1 MSDANKIFKLYVE
14 SKQEPQM
21 TTDKYGTKTWNLDG
35 KLHRED
41 GPAIEYDDGSKEW
54 YFNGRL
60 HREDGP
66 AVEYDDGS
74 KSWYKNDKRHRID
87 GPAVIDVDG
96 EKEWW
101 VNGRYWGDD
110 VEQWAEAALEYE
122 NIKPTQELI
131 QQKVAQMMQQD
142 LFA

>member
-1 MSDANKIFKLYVE
+1 
-14 SKQEPQM
+14 
-21 TTDKYGTKTWNLDG
+21 
-35 KLHRED
+35 
-41 GPAIEYDDGSKEW
+41 
-54 YFNGRL
+54 L

-66 AVEYDDGS
+66 AVEYVDGS

-110 VEQWAEAALEYE
+110 VEQWAEAALEHE